1 MTIQHPASR
10 VPGVAV
16 GAPRRAPRR
25 AHPRMKPA
33 PRPGATAAS
42 ALGATLGATL
52 GLALLAV
59 PLALPLAALLPSA
72 LQAQSG
78 ATRAGAARAATAPAA
93 DASSLATAVVTGTGA
108 VRALVSVAAMAA
120 ARPMAVLDARDWGD
134 PEWIASTAPRAP
146 WSNDQVA
153 DSLYRQARERM
164 NRGDYKRAAELFLE
178 VTRRAGKAPLA
189 GDALYWNAYSLYRD
203 GGTPALAEALAA
215 LERLGR
221 DFPSLAIAGDAN
233 ALKMRVCGELARR
246 GDAQCAAQVAS
257 SAGGGDVRVM
267 VHPTPRTP
275 PTPRVPPVPRA
286 RGGAQE
292 QGCPDEDD
300 DERIAALNA
309 LLQMDADRA
318 LPILEK
324 VLARRDRCSVSLRRK
339 AIFLVSQKHDARAAD
354 MLMGAVRTD
363 PDPEVREQAVFWL
376 GQTRDDRAVDMLQE
390 ILQKESNDEVLE
402 KAVFA
407 LSQHRSERAGTIL
420 RDLAQ
425 RNGAPLKVREQ
436 AIFWLGQQRSADNAE
451 LLKALYKRVSEPEL
465 KEKIIFSVSQNRAGS
480 NARWLLDIALDD
492 KESIEMRKQA
502 LFWAGQNRG
511 LSMDDLGA
519 LYQRVSDREMKEQI
533 IFVYSQRRDPA
544 SVDRLMEIARTE
556 KDKELRKKAIFWLS
570 QSRDPRVVKFLE
582 DLIG

>member
-10 VPGVAV
+10 VPGVAD
-16 GAPRRAPRR
+16 GAPRR
-25 AHPRMKPA
+25 AHPLTKLA
-33 PRPGATAAS
+33 PRLGATAAS

-52 GLALLAV
+52 RLALLAV
-59 PLALPLAALLPSA
+59 PLAVLLPSA
-72 LQAQSG
+72 LHAQSG

-93 DASSLATAVVTGTGA
+93 DASSLATAVVTGTGT
-108 VRALVSVAAMAA
+108 VRVLASVAAMAA
-120 ARPMAVLDARDWGD
+120 ARPMAVLDAQFWGD
-134 PEWIASTAPRAP
+134 PEAIASTAPRAP

-267 VHPTPRTP
+267 VPPTPRTP
-275 PTPRVPPVPRA
+275 PTPRVAPVPRV

-376 GQTRDDRAVDMLQE
+376 GQTRDERAVDMLQE

-465 KEKIIFSVSQNRAGS
+465 KEKIIFSVSQNRASS

-519 LYQRVSDREMKEQI
+519 LYQRVGDREMKEQI

-544 SVDRLMEIARTE
+544 SVDKLMEIARTE
-556 KDKELRKKAIFWLS
+556 KDRELRKKAIFWLS
-570 QSRDPRVVKFLE
+570 QSRDPRVAKFLE
-582 DLIG
+582 ELIG